1 MGQLQCSGYRQR
13 ETQQF
18 TMIIARRRRTSGA
31 RFFAEIKSIIELA
44 GPVHLPSTTCP
55 DIKADREGHLAH
67 NSRVREGERGL
78 RGQGG
83 RERAGREGLG
93 GRKGGGL
100 ACH

>member
-18 TMIIARRRRTSGA
+18 TMIIARRRSTSGA

-44 GPVHLPSTTCP
+44 GPVHLPSTTRA

-67 NSRVREGERGL
+67 NSRVREGER
-78 RGQGG
+78 
-83 RERAGREGLG
+83 AGREGEGREG
-93 GRKGGGL
+93 GTQREG
-100 ACH
+100 A